1 MKNVAKMLFMLP
13 LLLVACGK
21 MNVEPVVDPVDYDGD
36 FAFSQ
41 ELTVPLGTRIVYI
54 EYNDNTRTLEVPVS
68 PELVKPDNGKNV
80 EPFGVI
86 TLNLVSPV
94 KTVFNAYYKINEMRV
109 DLIDNGIVD
118 QPVAGTKAASGTVLT
133 EPREYSA
140 SDGCFTTYHSSG
152 VVMFEDSW
160 PTLMEVPAKYDRD
173 FNDLIMDYDF
183 EAVTVSDDQL
193 ANQGWREQIKVVL
206 HVRATSASKD
216 NGCETEVKTAGVI
229 LEGFN
234 LDNVGEK
241 KEGGKNIDTYCSLDS
256 WQNPHGELPGWT
268 VNTLQK
274 NSRNFVKE
282 NLGPCVEI
290 GSVKSLKEVASG
302 AGTETYTRKKDA
314 GDTFTTVFNPNV
326 NGYWTEP
333 KTEQYSAALE
343 QLYDLYGYATLAEIQ
358 ASGYYNVVPGYVNV
372 SGGLYT
378 YTVIYHIKDR
388 AGLDAAARDEIKQ
401 NMINTV
407 YQTTNQNFY
416 VVTTEGVPVGLKGYT
431 PYDIAAYQT
440 AADAY
445 SLASETDNVD
455 PNVYY
460 KSTKDEGYI
469 WAFKCPTLTRHM
481 WNKLPLSMAYP
492 NYSLWLE
499 SNGANSQ
506 DWYTKDVDPRFLSCW
521 W

>member
-1 MKNVAKMLFMLP
+1 MKNVVKLFFMLP

-21 MNVEPVVDPVDYDGD
+21 MNQEPVDGPVDYLGD

-41 ELTVPLGTRIVYI
+41 ELTVPIGTRTVYI
-54 EYNDNTRTLEVPVS
+54 EYNDKDKTLEVPVS

-80 EPFGVI
+80 EPFGTI

-94 KTVFNAYYKINEMRV
+94 KTVFDAYYKINNMRV
-109 DLIDNGIVD
+109 ELIENGIVD
-118 QPVAGTKAASGTVLT
+118 QPVVGTKAVPGTVLT
-133 EPREYSA
+133 EPKEYSD
-140 SDGCFTTYHSSG
+140 SDDCFTTYHSSG

-173 FNDLIMDYDF
+173 FNDLILDYDL
-183 EAVTVSDDQL
+183 EAVTVADNRL
-193 ANQGWREQIKVVL
+193 ADQGWREQIKVVL

-216 NGCETEVKTAGVI
+216 NGCDTEVKTAGVI

-274 NSRNFVKE
+274 FSRNLVID
-282 NLGPCVEI
+282 NLGPCIEI
-290 GSVKSLKEVASG
+290 GSVKSLKEIESG
-302 AGTETYTRKKDA
+302 AGNETYTRTKD
-314 GDTFTTVFNPNV
+314 GESFTTVFNPNV
-326 NGYWTEP
+326 NNYWAAP
-333 KTEQYSAALE
+333 KTEQYSADLE
-343 QLYDLYGYATLAEIQ
+343 QLYTDYGYATLAETQ

-372 SGGLYT
+372 SGGLFT
-378 YTVIYHIKDR
+378 YTVIYHMKDR
-388 AGLDAAARDEIKQ
+388 SGLDAAARQAIKD
-401 NMINTV
+401 NMISTV
-407 YQTTNQNFY
+407 FQTTNQNFY

-431 PYDIAAYQT
+431 PYDITAYQT
-440 AADAY
+440 AAKAY
-445 SLASETDNVD
+445 SQASETDNVD
-455 PNVYY
+455 PDVYY

-492 NYSLWLE
+492 NYSHWLE
-499 SNGANSQ
+499 SNGTLNQ
-506 DWYTKDVDPRFLSCW
+506 DWYTAGVDPRFLSCW

>member
-1 MKNVAKMLFMLP
+1 MLL

-94 KTVFNAYYKINEMRV
+94 KTVFN
-109 DLIDNGIVD
+109 
-118 QPVAGTKAASGTVLT
+118 
-133 EPREYSA
+133 
-140 SDGCFTTYHSSG
+140 
-152 VVMFEDSW
+152 
-160 PTLMEVPAKYDRD
+160 
-173 FNDLIMDYDF
+173 
-183 EAVTVSDDQL
+183 
-193 ANQGWREQIKVVL
+193 
-206 HVRATSASKD
+206 
-216 NGCETEVKTAGVI
+216 
-229 LEGFN
+229 
-234 LDNVGEK
+234 
-241 KEGGKNIDTYCSLDS
+241 
-256 WQNPHGELPGWT
+256 
-268 VNTLQK
+268 
-274 NSRNFVKE
+274 
-282 NLGPCVEI
+282 
-290 GSVKSLKEVASG
+290 
-302 AGTETYTRKKDA
+302 
-314 GDTFTTVFNPNV
+314 PNV
-326 NGYWTEP
+326 NSYWNEP
-333 KTEQYSAALE
+333 KTEQYSVDLE

>member
-1 MKNVAKMLFMLP
+1 MKNVLKLFFMLP

-21 MNVEPVVDPVDYDGD
+21 MNQEPVVDPVDFDGD
-36 FAFSQ
+36 YAFSQ
-41 ELTVPLGTRIVYI
+41 ELTVPIGTKIVYI
-54 EYNDNTRTLEVPVS
+54 EYNGKNKTLVIPVS
-68 PELVKPDNGKNV
+68 PELVKPDNGKNA

-86 TLNLVSPV
+86 SLNLVSPV
-94 KTVFNAYYKINEMRV
+94 KTVFNAYYKIDEMRV
-109 DLIDNGIVD
+109 ALIDNGIVD
-118 QPVAGTKAASGTVLT
+118 QPVAATKAASATVLT
-133 EPREYSA
+133 EPEEYKNT
-140 SDGCFTTYHSSG
+140 DDCFTTYHSSG

-173 FNDLIMDYDF
+173 FNDLILDYDF
-183 EAVTVSDDQL
+183 EAVTVADDRL
-193 ANQGWREQIKVVL
+193 ADQGWREQIKVVL

-256 WQNPHGELPGWT
+256 WQNPHGELPAWT

-274 NSRNFVKE
+274 DSRNFVKD

-290 GSVKSLKEVASG
+290 GSVKRLKEIESG
-302 AGTETYTRKKDA
+302 AGTETYTREKDP

-333 KTEQYSAALE
+333 KTEQYSADLE
-343 QLYDLYGYATLAEIQ
+343 ELYGLYGYATLDETQ
-358 ASGYYNVVPGYVNV
+358 GSGYYNVVPGYVNV
-372 SGGLYT
+372 SGGLFT
-378 YTVIYHIKDR
+378 YTVVYHMKDR
-388 AGLDAAARDEIKQ
+388 AGLDAAARQAIKD

-416 VVTTEGVPVGLKGYT
+416 VITTEGVPVGLKGYT
-431 PYDIAAYQT
+431 PYDTAAYQ
-440 AADAY
+440 AAAEAY

-460 KSTKDEGYI
+460 KSTRDEGYI

-481 WNKLPLSMAYP
+481 WNKLPLSQAYP
-492 NYSLWLE
+492 NYAGWLE
-499 SNGANSQ
+499 SNGASNQ
-506 DWYTKDVDPRFLSCW
+506 DWYTKDVDSRFLSCW